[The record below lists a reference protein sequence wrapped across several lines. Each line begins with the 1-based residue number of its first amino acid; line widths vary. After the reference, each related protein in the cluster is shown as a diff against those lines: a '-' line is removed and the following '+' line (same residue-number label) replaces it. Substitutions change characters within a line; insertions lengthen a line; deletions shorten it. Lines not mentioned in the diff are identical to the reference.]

1 MRHAGQPMS
10 SFWNLCRFFAKDL
23 QHSIYNIP
31 IMVLTAWA
39 ILTFAN
45 SQGSHILP
53 TILLLWGYLIFIVDN
68 NLSQDLNDGTF
79 EWILTSGESL
89 PLVFGAKVATWLVFL
104 VLPSA
109 VALGY
114 FAESWAS
121 FWFFLIVVSL
131 GASQLLLTLPFFT
144 LSLGNISSFERFS
157 SLMLLLLPLQI
168 PVFLALQSVNDNP
181 LAIVPYLA
189 GTCLISLGIGIL
201 GASYW
206 GSVKTRLSPGH
217 TH

>member
-1 MRHAGQPMS
+1 
-10 SFWNLCRFFAKDL
+10 
-23 QHSIYNIP
+23 
-31 IMVLTAWA
+31 MVLTAWA

-79 EWILTSGESL
+79 EWILTSGVSL
-89 PLVFGAKVATWLVFL
+89 PLVFGAKVSTWLVFL

-109 VALGY
+109 VVLGY
-114 FAESWAS
+114 FSGSWSS
-121 FWFFLIVVSL
+121 FWYLLIVVSL

-144 LSLGNISSFERFS
+144 LSLKSISSFERFS

-181 LAIVPYLA
+181 LAILPYLA
-189 GTCLISLGIGIL
+189 GTFLISLGIGVL
-201 GASYW
+201 GAAYW
-206 GSVKTRLSPGH
+206 GSVKMELCPGQ